1 MDIKK
6 DRDQIVY
13 YHNGKEDLKTKEK
26 EFEALQIGG
35 GYLDYDPIR
44 ICPRLD
50 PSGEHEYIWHIL
62 LLNTGD
68 KTKDTETLKKALE
81 KFKREFRE
89 EL

>member
-26 EFEALQIGG
+26 EFEALQIGS
-35 GYLDYDPIR
+35 GYLDASPIR
-44 ICPRLD
+44 ICPRPD
-50 PSGEHEYIWHIL
+50 PSGEYEYIWHIL

-68 KTKDTETLKKALE
+68 KTKDSEILRSALGR
-81 KFKREFRE
+81 FKREFRE